1 MREDFAS
8 YWDSLVKDI
17 PSNAYWS
24 LLIVFIIGVS
34 IIFVKKG
41 LQDGGR
47 YVIGLLLIEYIAL
60 LLFSTVV
67 YRSEMAERKY
77 DFMPFWSYRA
87 YFSGEDPRLLAEN
100 IMNVVVF
107 VPIGLLF
114 GTQISQKK
122 QKGWLVAFIVGAG
135 ISVTIETLQLVLK
148 RGFSELD
155 DVLHNTLGCMIG
167 YGIYVLI
174 KRLLRY
180 GK

>member
-17 PSNAYWS
+17 PSYAYWS
-24 LLIVFIIGVS
+24 LLIVFFIGVS
-34 IIFVKKG
+34 LVFFKKG
-41 LQDGGR
+41 IQDGWR

-67 YRSEMAERKY
+67 FRSVMSERKY

-87 YFSGEDPRLLAEN
+87 YISGVDPRLLAEN

-107 VPIGLLF
+107 VPIGLLL
-114 GTQISQKK
+114 GAEISQKK
-122 QKGWLVAFIVGAG
+122 QKGWLIAFIVGAG
-135 ISVTIETLQLVLK
+135 ISVTIETLQFVLK

-155 DVLHNTLGCMIG
+155 DVMHNALGCMIG
-167 YGIYVLI
+167 YGVFMLI

-180 GK
+180 E